1 MRGFKQHKKMY
12 KSGKFWV
19 VAGLTVV
26 SLITAND
33 TSKVFDLFSDRLGS
47 VFAAQTNSSAT
58 IDTVTDADTATGGSR
73 TVSWNGS
80 SAWNYSDVTGLG
92 SYNGSTWTGD
102 RAYGST
108 LYKDPAGAYYTKLV
122 ANGASTAGYT
132 YLTRQFDATKTFTVT
147 GYLHPNV
154 RDADQFMPRDYS
166 DWTGLLLTPTD
177 PNKIA
182 TAYDFSSKGGG
193 GLGIEGMK
201 NAYAFGIDFHKNTDK
216 NDPAEGPFGALRTT
230 NSSGTLTAT
239 QGKQSGVAG
248 TATYTDG
255 YNLSN
260 WSSTIKYTLTWNP
273 TGGPNGGPSI
283 VATMTTNK
291 TQNSES
297 SSWTVDTAKA
307 KVTLA
312 PATALTVGLN
322 AINGQNKN
330 DQYASFD
337 SMSGTLSTGTTTVKY
352 VDANGNTIK
361 DPTTFVAA
369 VGDIIG
375 ISGLSSGAKAGTD
388 DMAFAAPTIRG
399 YTASSANDVTVSQTA
414 GNNVITIKYKGTVQQ
429 EAIVNTNKP
438 ELWNGSSAITSY
450 WNIDQTKP
458 LGGSS
463 LASSIVDASLVR
475 SGYNYTV
482 TDPNGSSYAT
492 MSAAYAAATNAWD
505 STANTAGVASDA
517 SPQNWTVNYTAQS
530 QTAYLYTQNY
540 TYDGSSY
547 VTSGTA
553 SYMQGIYGPTDGS
566 ISFNT
571 TDSALAKSGYTY
583 TVQGPGGVTE
593 YSTLAS
599 AQAIERFD
607 NTNNSGSSDGSYQT
621 FTVNYRP
628 VTQTTSL
635 VVDGLSPIK
644 AGSTVASSVG
654 TTSAALTI
662 PYTDASLSTAGYTY
676 VVKGP
681 NGSTYSTLS
690 SAVAA
695 NSIYDATN
703 NSAATDSSAQ
713 VFTVSYIGQTQSA
726 VIKYDP
732 NGPLSAGTT
741 FASTSGATNTSISFA
756 TNDGGLVRAGYTYT
770 VTYAGSDKPDSV
782 AYTTLSSA
790 LAAHPRYDSTA
801 YAGTTDTSSQAFI
814 VTYKTNQYANL
825 ITSAVDTSGN
835 SLLNYS
841 AISEIANGPAS
852 STISFSNKDS
862 QLAKSGYTY
871 VVHVYDQMG
880 SAASLLG
887 TYTTLASAVA
897 AQKYDNT
904 QNATNARTDAYQQQF
919 KVVYS
924 PRTATVTYNFVDQ
937 SGKTISPATSATGPV
952 GSNIPDGSKLIQGY
966 TLISSSGDTDGK
978 FDDDLVS
985 TITYTYKAQ
994 YQAANVVV
1002 DSSSPIK
1009 MNSAVDSAAGVTSG
1023 SISFA
1028 KTDSQLAVSGYTYVV
1043 YAPNGSS
1050 YATLS
1055 AATAANNLY
1064 DNTENGSGSSDSSAQ
1079 NFRVSYKANYQSAY
1093 IRVQQNS
1100 PINTGSMIESVT
1112 GVTDGSMT
1120 FSTTDSNLAVSG
1132 YTYQVGY
1139 GPDATHTTYYST
1151 LAEAMSAA
1159 GGKFDSTNNTAST
1172 DAEAQRF
1179 VVNYIPMSQAAVINV
1194 SADSPI
1200 SANSQAVMSAN
1211 GKTGSTINFLPNGS
1225 FTTADSQL
1233 AVSGYTY
1240 TLTYGS
1246 DSTSYATLSAAV
1258 SAHNKYNANN
1268 TTSGISD
1275 ANPDMFTITYSAN
1288 TQSAVIAVTSTSPI
1302 SAGSLADSAS
1312 GSTSGTISF
1321 AKDDQALGQLGYTY
1335 TVTGPDGTVYS
1346 NLASAL
1352 ANNGLYDN
1360 TNNLGPSDVAVQSF
1374 MVSYSAA
1381 YQEARVILD
1390 STGPYSSQSV
1400 ADSASGVTSG
1410 SLGFSISDGDLA
1422 LSGYH
1427 YTVWGRYGSRQYA
1440 TLSAAVGAE
1449 SSFDNTDNGSAVTD
1463 RRIQGFYVVYT
1474 ADSQSAVVQVA
1485 TDSPIN
1491 GGQTLDSAA
1500 GVTSGSISF
1509 AANTENS
1516 LYSPGYHY
1524 TVTGPDGS
1532 EYATLSAAS
1541 VANNVYDSTNNIGNS
1556 DADIQTFTVSY
1567 VAQYQ
1572 SAALIAGSASNLPSN
1587 VTAGLTFAS
1596 SAGVTSGRVSFAT
1609 SDSDL
1614 ARSGY
1619 RYTISTPD
1627 GTTFTTLSSALAG
1640 STGLYDNT
1648 ANAGASDASAQQ
1660 YTVNYL
1666 PEIQTARVI
1675 ISETTGDE
1683 HAGEV
1688 LSESTGNTNEKISF
1702 TLSDGSDLN
1711 DTNLQKLEMTKGYT
1725 YTVIV
1730 EHPNGS
1736 TSGPYATLQ
1745 AAYDDNPVYDDD
1757 KKGITTFI
1765 IVPQASYQEAV
1776 VNIGSAGTQSD
1787 YATSASGV
1795 TSGAINFGDLESS
1808 LAVSG
1813 YGYTVTVIDDDG
1825 NRIEYATLSAAV
1837 AAVGNYDNTVNG
1849 SNQSDSSAQA
1859 FDVNYTAD
1867 YQSANVTFSGAPM
1880 SSVAFVGETSATLES
1895 TKFTADSGY
1904 YFDAQQPSYSGAT
1917 TSVSSDG
1924 KELWVSFTYDDT
1936 NNSAASDSD
1945 PQNFEFTLQPA
1956 TQQGNIMYSYSNA
1969 VSVPSDAPADESLS
1983 GKTGQPQSGTIK
1995 APSGYYIAAINGDQ
2009 YNVTYNDAA
2018 TEAEYTLLWDDTPN
2032 GNAATDSK
2040 PQNLVVI
2047 FAPGNQR
2054 ATVSQTMPGGTTTTV
2069 NTQNGRTDKDYSYE
2083 YTAPSGYYVADDG
2096 ITTDGKGLI
2105 SGVILSDG
2113 TTVTFTGK
2121 FDNNYTNYADE
2132 NGVTDP
2138 EPQNTTIKL
2147 TASTQI
2153 AQFQIKVPDG
2163 ATSVSQSTSTVRGDT
2178 GKTIEAPDGYT
2189 DEELNKVK
2197 GYTYTVTGPDGVV
2210 YNTMADALA
2219 ANPNF
2224 DETNNGSSDTD
2235 AEMQQFVVNYK
2246 ADQQTATITQQY
2258 ADGAENTPA
2267 FPQANQ
2273 TLTNG
2278 TDQITTGTITAPKG
2292 YKIDTV
2298 PQVAGMV
2305 WNIATDG
2312 SSATYTITFDVVAD
2326 NDGASQAAVVTYVPV
2341 EQKVR
2346 VDLYDEVGRP
2356 LTDSQGKQQYILTGQ
2371 TNNKVDYTQIAPE
2384 VPGYTLT
2391 SNSRNTALTYDNDSN
2406 TTQVVKY
2413 IYADVTEPVV
2423 ASDKV
2428 KNTMTASTTGAPATE
2443 ADFLKAINYVANTR
2457 TESDTVTD
2465 NQQNVPGD
2473 GITISSDYET
2483 VLSRLK
2489 AIGGGTATV
2498 TVTAMDASGNTT
2510 DWTVKLTLI
2519 ETSPVSKE
2527 ANVANAQ
2534 LALDKLASDPTAATD
2549 DVATARKNLEDA
2561 INEAKQDRA
2570 TAEDAAKAA
2579 QDVANA
2585 SVESANPQVAKAQKD
2600 LQDALDAAANDKGTT
2615 QAIENATNALN
2626 HAVARAEASSVDT
2639 APVSQEPGV
2648 TEAQQKVNNLLDPNS
2663 TATTEEI
2670 KQATQALEDAVQTAK
2685 AERDVANT
2693 DANDVQDQV
2702 ADTSSQAVK
2711 DAVQKLEDL
2720 QTQAAAD
2727 GATTNQIKQ
2736 ATQDVVDAVKNAAQ
2750 AALDASTTPVTNEP
2764 SVQDAKSA
2772 LEDVLNDPNSTPKEI
2787 IDATN
2792 AYEKAVADAKLD
2804 REDANDLAQQELEE
2818 AATSDQATDSAVLEA
2833 QKKLADLLEKA
2844 ANGDATALTQDIAN
2858 ATKELQDAVNAAGT
2872 AQTTARTEA
2881 NATLGQTAP
2890 VSNETDVSDAV
2901 KNLQT
2906 VLGDPKSTADQITT
2920 ATKLLQDAVDDANTQ
2935 RNAANSNAVS
2945 AINAASASNQADEPE
2960 VQAAVQKLQDLIDQ
2974 AASDSADALTQ
2985 DIIDVTKALQD
2996 VVNVAATSQEDAR
3009 QAAETALGD
3018 TAPVS
3023 NEVATSAAG
3032 TELNTVLNDPAAT
3045 VTAIK
3050 EATQQLL
3057 NATAADK
3064 SNRSDAN
3071 RQANTAI
3078 RDAQNSNQ
3086 AGEPEVIIALQ
3097 KLKDAQALAA
3107 NDSSAALTQTILDD
3121 IQALKNAEQIA
3132 WQNQSSAR
3140 SRAEEAMDN
3149 TPAVTNEATVQSA
3162 LDNQNN
3168 VLNNPSSTVAEID
3181 NATQALTDAT
3191 NTAKADRD
3199 AANQKADTAI
3209 SKAQNSNQGAEQT
3222 VQDAIRAL
3230 QEVQEEAANDSAD
3243 ALTADI
3249 QQKIAELQTAVTA
3262 AAKTQ
3267 EEARNSADDAKQQTA
3282 PVTNE
3287 PAVQTALDELNEVL
3301 NNPASTADAIK
3312 QATQQ
3317 LLNATEDT
3325 LEDRDAAKLDAQNA
3339 ITNAL
3344 GSDQSAE
3351 PAIQAA
3357 IKNLQ
3362 DVIKNANAD
3371 SPDALTEDIKTAQK
3385 ALEDAISGADAKQ
3398 QEARDAAQDL
3408 IGKTAPVSNEVATA
3422 QARNALESVL
3432 ANTLATANDIEEATQ
3447 TLQEALAADN
3457 EKRDSATTTG
3467 NQLIETTNAGATSN
3481 EPLVQKALADLQN
3494 VVNEAAMDT
3503 PNALTKDI
3511 QAAIDALNAANDTA
3525 KVNQATARE
3534 AADSAISQTAPV
3546 SNESAVKDAQDKLQ
3560 SLIND
3565 PTSTAKNI
3573 EGATKTL
3580 ITATATAKSL
3590 RDDANDTAETTIDGV
3605 QNDDVAN
3612 EPSVQA
3618 AIDRLRDVMNEAA
3631 ANNENNLTVDIQ
3643 RATDDLKNAITA
3655 ANTSRQTAVDAAE
3668 TLLQQTAPLSNES
3681 AVSQSADKLNDLLDA
3696 LKDDVVSNDPT
3707 TAELEV
3713 ATKGLQDALQAEGQ
3727 KRTTANNAAETA
3739 IDQAKQSKVAG
3750 DSAVQDAL
3758 NHLQD
3763 VMNNAAN
3770 NDPDALTA
3778 DIESATK
3785 AVQDAMNA
3793 AKSDRD
3799 AATTD
3804 ANNLI
3809 GKVAPISNEPGV
3821 AEALQNL
3828 QDALNGTTT
3837 GSDIRDATTKLQQAL
3852 DAANA
3857 ARNTANDAGKRAITD
3872 ANVSAVATDP
3882 AVVSAMRH
3890 LQDVMNNAANDNPE
3904 ALTADIEVAIEALQY
3919 AITNAKNQG
3928 SGEHPTDNTPG
3939 ETEPGTTLPD
3949 SVTTVPAPGQTPEL
3963 VDVMPSVS
3971 DSDAPIQLIEN
3982 SQPQIVASAFGPGS
3996 VQLPYTAADGQ
4007 RQNWHMV
4014 SLGIYLFSTMFLLGA
4029 TKRRKNE
4036 DKN

>member
-108 LYKDPAGAYYTKLV
+108 LYKDPAEAYYTKLV

-312 PATALTVGLN
+312 PVTALTVGLN

-1532 EYATLSAAS
+1532 TYSTLSSAVAANSLFDNTTNTGSIDGSVQSFMVSYTADSQIVVLAVDSKSPIDRGSVIDSVHGKTAGEIPFRGTDSLVNKPGYSYIVYYETNGERSEPYATLSAAQADHTTFDNTSNDGTSDADMQSFIISYVALKQQATIVGDANSPIYAGYQGPTTSGVTNGSMALPLSDGDLYEQGYSYVVTGPDGSEYATLSAAS

-1813 YGYTVTVIDDDG
+1813 YGYTVTVTDDDG

-1904 YFDAQQPSYSGAT
+1904 YFDAQQPSYSGA

-2153 AQFQIKVPDG
+2153 AQFQIKVSDG

-2391 SNSRNTALTYDNDSN
+2391 LNSRNTVLTYDNDSN

-2489 AIGGGTATV
+2489 ASGGGTATV

-2648 TEAQQKVNNLLDPNS
+2648 TESQQKVNNLLDPNS

-2787 IDATN
+2787 VDATN

-2818 AATSDQATDSAVLEA
+2818 ATTSDQATDSAVLEA

-2985 DIIDVTKALQD
+2985 DIIDATKALQD

-3162 LDNQNN
+3162 LDNLNN

-3209 SKAQNSNQGAEQT
+3209 SKAQNSNQGAKQT

-3249 QQKIAELQTAVTA
+3249 QRKIAELQTAVTA

-3398 QEARDAAQDL
+3398 KEARDAAQDL

-3713 ATKGLQDALQAEGQ
+3713 APRAY
-3727 KRTTANNAAETA
+3727 RTHC
-3739 IDQAKQSKVAG
+3739 KQRVRS
-3750 DSAVQDAL
+3750 VQ
-3758 NHLQD
+3758 Q
-3763 VMNNAAN
+3763 
-3770 NDPDALTA
+3770 
-3778 DIESATK
+3778 
-3785 AVQDAMNA
+3785 
-3793 AKSDRD
+3793 
-3799 AATTD
+3799 
-3804 ANNLI
+3804 LI
-3809 GKVAPISNEPGV
+3809 TQLKQR
-3821 AEALQNL
+3821 L
-3828 QDALNGTTT
+3828 
-3837 GSDIRDATTKLQQAL
+3837 TKLSSQ
-3852 DAANA
+3852 
-3857 ARNTANDAGKRAITD
+3857 RSRVIRPYK
-3872 ANVSAVATDP
+3872 
-3882 AVVSAMRH
+3882 MR
-3890 LQDVMNNAANDNPE
+3890 
-3904 ALTADIEVAIEALQY
+3904 
-3919 AITNAKNQG
+3919 
-3928 SGEHPTDNTPG
+3928 
-3939 ETEPGTTLPD
+3939 
-3949 SVTTVPAPGQTPEL
+3949 
-3963 VDVMPSVS
+3963 
-3971 DSDAPIQLIEN
+3971 
-3982 SQPQIVASAFGPGS
+3982 
-3996 VQLPYTAADGQ
+3996 
-4007 RQNWHMV
+4007 
-4014 SLGIYLFSTMFLLGA
+4014 
-4029 TKRRKNE
+4029 
-4036 DKN
+4036 

>member
-19 VAGLTVV
+19 VAGLAVV

-1093 IRVQQNS
+1093 IRIQQNS

-1532 EYATLSAAS
+1532 TYSTLSSAVAANSLFDNTTNTGSIDGSVQSFMVSYTADSQIVVLAVDSKSPIDRGSVIDSVHGKTAGEIPFRGTDSLVNKPGYSYIVYYETNGERSEPYATLSAAQADHTTFDNTSNDGTSDADMQSFIISYVALKQQATIVGDANSPIYAGYQGPTTSGVTNGSMALPLSDGDLYEQGYSYVVTGPDGSEYATLSAAS

-1648 ANAGASDASAQQ
+1648 DNAGASDASAQQ

-2356 LTDSQGKQQYILTGQ
+2356 LTDSQGKQ
-2371 TNNKVDYTQIAPE
+2371 
-2384 VPGYTLT
+2384 
-2391 SNSRNTALTYDNDSN
+2391 
-2406 TTQVVKY
+2406 
-2413 IYADVTEPVV
+2413 
-2423 ASDKV
+2423 
-2428 KNTMTASTTGAPATE
+2428 
-2443 ADFLKAINYVANTR
+2443 
-2457 TESDTVTD
+2457 
-2465 NQQNVPGD
+2465 
-2473 GITISSDYET
+2473 
-2483 VLSRLK
+2483 
-2489 AIGGGTATV
+2489 
-2498 TVTAMDASGNTT
+2498 
-2510 DWTVKLTLI
+2510 
-2519 ETSPVSKE
+2519 
-2527 ANVANAQ
+2527 
-2534 LALDKLASDPTAATD
+2534 
-2549 DVATARKNLEDA
+2549 
-2561 INEAKQDRA
+2561 
-2570 TAEDAAKAA
+2570 
-2579 QDVANA
+2579 
-2585 SVESANPQVAKAQKD
+2585 
-2600 LQDALDAAANDKGTT
+2600 
-2615 QAIENATNALN
+2615 
-2626 HAVARAEASSVDT
+2626 
-2639 APVSQEPGV
+2639 
-2648 TEAQQKVNNLLDPNS
+2648 
-2663 TATTEEI
+2663 
-2670 KQATQALEDAVQTAK
+2670 
-2685 AERDVANT
+2685 
-2693 DANDVQDQV
+2693 
-2702 ADTSSQAVK
+2702 
-2711 DAVQKLEDL
+2711 
-2720 QTQAAAD
+2720 
-2727 GATTNQIKQ
+2727 
-2736 ATQDVVDAVKNAAQ
+2736 
-2750 AALDASTTPVTNEP
+2750 
-2764 SVQDAKSA
+2764 
-2772 LEDVLNDPNSTPKEI
+2772 
-2787 IDATN
+2787 
-2792 AYEKAVADAKLD
+2792 
-2804 REDANDLAQQELEE
+2804 
-2818 AATSDQATDSAVLEA
+2818 
-2833 QKKLADLLEKA
+2833 
-2844 ANGDATALTQDIAN
+2844 
-2858 ATKELQDAVNAAGT
+2858 
-2872 AQTTARTEA
+2872 
-2881 NATLGQTAP
+2881 
-2890 VSNETDVSDAV
+2890 
-2901 KNLQT
+2901 
-2906 VLGDPKSTADQITT
+2906 
-2920 ATKLLQDAVDDANTQ
+2920 
-2935 RNAANSNAVS
+2935 
-2945 AINAASASNQADEPE
+2945 
-2960 VQAAVQKLQDLIDQ
+2960 
-2974 AASDSADALTQ
+2974 
-2985 DIIDVTKALQD
+2985 
-2996 VVNVAATSQEDAR
+2996 
-3009 QAAETALGD
+3009 
-3018 TAPVS
+3018 
-3023 NEVATSAAG
+3023 
-3032 TELNTVLNDPAAT
+3032 
-3045 VTAIK
+3045 
-3050 EATQQLL
+3050 
-3057 NATAADK
+3057 
-3064 SNRSDAN
+3064 
-3071 RQANTAI
+3071 
-3078 RDAQNSNQ
+3078 
-3086 AGEPEVIIALQ
+3086 
-3097 KLKDAQALAA
+3097 
-3107 NDSSAALTQTILDD
+3107 
-3121 IQALKNAEQIA
+3121 
-3132 WQNQSSAR
+3132 
-3140 SRAEEAMDN
+3140 
-3149 TPAVTNEATVQSA
+3149 
-3162 LDNQNN
+3162 
-3168 VLNNPSSTVAEID
+3168 
-3181 NATQALTDAT
+3181 
-3191 NTAKADRD
+3191 
-3199 AANQKADTAI
+3199 
-3209 SKAQNSNQGAEQT
+3209 
-3222 VQDAIRAL
+3222 
-3230 QEVQEEAANDSAD
+3230 
-3243 ALTADI
+3243 
-3249 QQKIAELQTAVTA
+3249 
-3262 AAKTQ
+3262 
-3267 EEARNSADDAKQQTA
+3267 
-3282 PVTNE
+3282 
-3287 PAVQTALDELNEVL
+3287 
-3301 NNPASTADAIK
+3301 
-3312 QATQQ
+3312 
-3317 LLNATEDT
+3317 
-3325 LEDRDAAKLDAQNA
+3325 
-3339 ITNAL
+3339 
-3344 GSDQSAE
+3344 
-3351 PAIQAA
+3351 
-3357 IKNLQ
+3357 
-3362 DVIKNANAD
+3362 
-3371 SPDALTEDIKTAQK
+3371 
-3385 ALEDAISGADAKQ
+3385 
-3398 QEARDAAQDL
+3398 
-3408 IGKTAPVSNEVATA
+3408 
-3422 QARNALESVL
+3422 
-3432 ANTLATANDIEEATQ
+3432 
-3447 TLQEALAADN
+3447 
-3457 EKRDSATTTG
+3457 
-3467 NQLIETTNAGATSN
+3467 
-3481 EPLVQKALADLQN
+3481 
-3494 VVNEAAMDT
+3494 
-3503 PNALTKDI
+3503 
-3511 QAAIDALNAANDTA
+3511 
-3525 KVNQATARE
+3525 
-3534 AADSAISQTAPV
+3534 
-3546 SNESAVKDAQDKLQ
+3546 
-3560 SLIND
+3560 
-3565 PTSTAKNI
+3565 
-3573 EGATKTL
+3573 
-3580 ITATATAKSL
+3580 
-3590 RDDANDTAETTIDGV
+3590 
-3605 QNDDVAN
+3605 
-3612 EPSVQA
+3612 
-3618 AIDRLRDVMNEAA
+3618 
-3631 ANNENNLTVDIQ
+3631 
-3643 RATDDLKNAITA
+3643 
-3655 ANTSRQTAVDAAE
+3655 
-3668 TLLQQTAPLSNES
+3668 
-3681 AVSQSADKLNDLLDA
+3681 
-3696 LKDDVVSNDPT
+3696 
-3707 TAELEV
+3707 
-3713 ATKGLQDALQAEGQ
+3713 
-3727 KRTTANNAAETA
+3727 
-3739 IDQAKQSKVAG
+3739 
-3750 DSAVQDAL
+3750 
-3758 NHLQD
+3758 
-3763 VMNNAAN
+3763 
-3770 NDPDALTA
+3770 
-3778 DIESATK
+3778 
-3785 AVQDAMNA
+3785 
-3793 AKSDRD
+3793 
-3799 AATTD
+3799 
-3804 ANNLI
+3804 
-3809 GKVAPISNEPGV
+3809 
-3821 AEALQNL
+3821 
-3828 QDALNGTTT
+3828 
-3837 GSDIRDATTKLQQAL
+3837 
-3852 DAANA
+3852 
-3857 ARNTANDAGKRAITD
+3857 
-3872 ANVSAVATDP
+3872 
-3882 AVVSAMRH
+3882 
-3890 LQDVMNNAANDNPE
+3890 
-3904 ALTADIEVAIEALQY
+3904 
-3919 AITNAKNQG
+3919 
-3928 SGEHPTDNTPG
+3928 
-3939 ETEPGTTLPD
+3939 
-3949 SVTTVPAPGQTPEL
+3949 
-3963 VDVMPSVS
+3963 
-3971 DSDAPIQLIEN
+3971 
-3982 SQPQIVASAFGPGS
+3982 
-3996 VQLPYTAADGQ
+3996 
-4007 RQNWHMV
+4007 
-4014 SLGIYLFSTMFLLGA
+4014 
-4029 TKRRKNE
+4029 
-4036 DKN
+4036 

>member
-1 MRGFKQHKKMY
+1 MY

-2210 YNTMADALA
+2210 YNTMAGALA

-2489 AIGGGTATV
+2489 AIGGG
-2498 TVTAMDASGNTT
+2498 DCNC
-2510 DWTVKLTLI
+2510 
-2519 ETSPVSKE
+2519 
-2527 ANVANAQ
+2527 N
-2534 LALDKLASDPTAATD
+2534 SDGD
-2549 DVATARKNLEDA
+2549 GCIRKY
-2561 INEAKQDRA
+2561 
-2570 TAEDAAKAA
+2570 
-2579 QDVANA
+2579 
-2585 SVESANPQVAKAQKD
+2585 
-2600 LQDALDAAANDKGTT
+2600 
-2615 QAIENATNALN
+2615 
-2626 HAVARAEASSVDT
+2626 
-2639 APVSQEPGV
+2639 
-2648 TEAQQKVNNLLDPNS
+2648 
-2663 TATTEEI
+2663 
-2670 KQATQALEDAVQTAK
+2670 
-2685 AERDVANT
+2685 
-2693 DANDVQDQV
+2693 
-2702 ADTSSQAVK
+2702 
-2711 DAVQKLEDL
+2711 
-2720 QTQAAAD
+2720 D
-2727 GATTNQIKQ
+2727 G
-2736 ATQDVVDAVKNAAQ
+2736 
-2750 AALDASTTPVTNEP
+2750 
-2764 SVQDAKSA
+2764 
-2772 LEDVLNDPNSTPKEI
+2772 
-2787 IDATN
+2787 
-2792 AYEKAVADAKLD
+2792 LD
-2804 REDANDLAQQELEE
+2804 R
-2818 AATSDQATDSAVLEA
+2818 
-2833 QKKLADLLEKA
+2833 
-2844 ANGDATALTQDIAN
+2844 
-2858 ATKELQDAVNAAGT
+2858 
-2872 AQTTARTEA
+2872 
-2881 NATLGQTAP
+2881 
-2890 VSNETDVSDAV
+2890 
-2901 KNLQT
+2901 
-2906 VLGDPKSTADQITT
+2906 
-2920 ATKLLQDAVDDANTQ
+2920 
-2935 RNAANSNAVS
+2935 
-2945 AINAASASNQADEPE
+2945 
-2960 VQAAVQKLQDLIDQ
+2960 
-2974 AASDSADALTQ
+2974 
-2985 DIIDVTKALQD
+2985 
-2996 VVNVAATSQEDAR
+2996 
-3009 QAAETALGD
+3009 
-3018 TAPVS
+3018 
-3023 NEVATSAAG
+3023 
-3032 TELNTVLNDPAAT
+3032 
-3045 VTAIK
+3045 
-3050 EATQQLL
+3050 
-3057 NATAADK
+3057 
-3064 SNRSDAN
+3064 
-3071 RQANTAI
+3071 
-3078 RDAQNSNQ
+3078 
-3086 AGEPEVIIALQ
+3086 
-3097 KLKDAQALAA
+3097 
-3107 NDSSAALTQTILDD
+3107 
-3121 IQALKNAEQIA
+3121 
-3132 WQNQSSAR
+3132 
-3140 SRAEEAMDN
+3140 
-3149 TPAVTNEATVQSA
+3149 
-3162 LDNQNN
+3162 
-3168 VLNNPSSTVAEID
+3168 
-3181 NATQALTDAT
+3181 
-3191 NTAKADRD
+3191 
-3199 AANQKADTAI
+3199 
-3209 SKAQNSNQGAEQT
+3209 
-3222 VQDAIRAL
+3222 
-3230 QEVQEEAANDSAD
+3230 
-3243 ALTADI
+3243 
-3249 QQKIAELQTAVTA
+3249 
-3262 AAKTQ
+3262 
-3267 EEARNSADDAKQQTA
+3267 
-3282 PVTNE
+3282 
-3287 PAVQTALDELNEVL
+3287 
-3301 NNPASTADAIK
+3301 
-3312 QATQQ
+3312 
-3317 LLNATEDT
+3317 
-3325 LEDRDAAKLDAQNA
+3325 
-3339 ITNAL
+3339 
-3344 GSDQSAE
+3344 
-3351 PAIQAA
+3351 
-3357 IKNLQ
+3357 
-3362 DVIKNANAD
+3362 
-3371 SPDALTEDIKTAQK
+3371 
-3385 ALEDAISGADAKQ
+3385 
-3398 QEARDAAQDL
+3398 
-3408 IGKTAPVSNEVATA
+3408 
-3422 QARNALESVL
+3422 
-3432 ANTLATANDIEEATQ
+3432 
-3447 TLQEALAADN
+3447 
-3457 EKRDSATTTG
+3457 
-3467 NQLIETTNAGATSN
+3467 
-3481 EPLVQKALADLQN
+3481 
-3494 VVNEAAMDT
+3494 
-3503 PNALTKDI
+3503 
-3511 QAAIDALNAANDTA
+3511 
-3525 KVNQATARE
+3525 
-3534 AADSAISQTAPV
+3534 
-3546 SNESAVKDAQDKLQ
+3546 
-3560 SLIND
+3560 
-3565 PTSTAKNI
+3565 
-3573 EGATKTL
+3573 
-3580 ITATATAKSL
+3580 
-3590 RDDANDTAETTIDGV
+3590 
-3605 QNDDVAN
+3605 
-3612 EPSVQA
+3612 
-3618 AIDRLRDVMNEAA
+3618 
-3631 ANNENNLTVDIQ
+3631 
-3643 RATDDLKNAITA
+3643 
-3655 ANTSRQTAVDAAE
+3655 
-3668 TLLQQTAPLSNES
+3668 
-3681 AVSQSADKLNDLLDA
+3681 
-3696 LKDDVVSNDPT
+3696 
-3707 TAELEV
+3707 
-3713 ATKGLQDALQAEGQ
+3713 
-3727 KRTTANNAAETA
+3727 
-3739 IDQAKQSKVAG
+3739 
-3750 DSAVQDAL
+3750 
-3758 NHLQD
+3758 
-3763 VMNNAAN
+3763 
-3770 NDPDALTA
+3770 
-3778 DIESATK
+3778 
-3785 AVQDAMNA
+3785 
-3793 AKSDRD
+3793 
-3799 AATTD
+3799 
-3804 ANNLI
+3804 
-3809 GKVAPISNEPGV
+3809 
-3821 AEALQNL
+3821 
-3828 QDALNGTTT
+3828 
-3837 GSDIRDATTKLQQAL
+3837 
-3852 DAANA
+3852 
-3857 ARNTANDAGKRAITD
+3857 
-3872 ANVSAVATDP
+3872 
-3882 AVVSAMRH
+3882 
-3890 LQDVMNNAANDNPE
+3890 
-3904 ALTADIEVAIEALQY
+3904 
-3919 AITNAKNQG
+3919 
-3928 SGEHPTDNTPG
+3928 
-3939 ETEPGTTLPD
+3939 
-3949 SVTTVPAPGQTPEL
+3949 
-3963 VDVMPSVS
+3963 
-3971 DSDAPIQLIEN
+3971 
-3982 SQPQIVASAFGPGS
+3982 
-3996 VQLPYTAADGQ
+3996 
-4007 RQNWHMV
+4007 
-4014 SLGIYLFSTMFLLGA
+4014 
-4029 TKRRKNE
+4029 
-4036 DKN
+4036 